1 MRPVVLVF
9 VFFAAVMA
17 VVTAYL
23 VKVWLESQTP
33 VVVQQQPV
41 PEPTGVMKVLVAAKP
56 IITGTRLTRD
66 DLKWASWPKASIQD
80 RFIDTAKISE
90 AALDAQ
96 QAQPMGATTPVVNT
110 SGDQGEAAAGLVL
123 IGMAARR
130 PIMTDEPIGLEAL
143 VQPGDRSVVT
153 AVIGPGMRAFS
164 IPIQSETASAGFIN
178 PGDRVDVLLAQNL
191 KSSLGEQNKGEQ
203 GSVPSSVGKDGIVNW
218 ATETVLY
225 NVKVLA
231 IDQQLAHD
239 PKDGPAVVGKILT
252 LEVTPRDAERLFAA
266 QQLGAFSITLRS
278 MLSDR
283 SDSAK
288 ARDNDNP
295 ISHPFTPD
303 TEASR
308 ALSIMTHPVDTEEP
322 PPLAAPSSQRMVV
335 RFNRG
340 GTLSEQSF

>member
-41 PEPTGVMKVLVAAKP
+41 PEPTGVMKVLVAARP
-56 IITGTRLTRD
+56 IVTGTRLTRD
-66 DLKWASWPKASIQD
+66 DLKWVSWPKASVQD
-80 RFIDTAKISE
+80 RFIDTSKISE

-110 SGDQGEAAAGLVL
+110 SGSQGEASAGLVL

-143 VQPGDRSVVT
+143 VQPGDRSVVA

-191 KSSLGEQNKGEQ
+191 KSSLNEQNKAEPG
-203 GSVPSSVGKDGIVNW
+203 PTGKEGIVSW

-231 IDQQLAHD
+231 IDQQLSHD

-288 ARDNDNP
+288 ARDSDNP

-308 ALSIMTHPVDTEEP
+308 ALSMMTHPVETEEP
-322 PPLAAPSSQRMVV
+322 PPLSASPSQRTVV

>member
-1 MRPVVLVF
+1 VF

-17 VVTAYL
+17 MVTAYL
-23 VKVWLESQTP
+23 VKVWLDSQTP
-33 VVVQQQPV
+33 VVVQQPS
-41 PEPTGVMKVLVAAKP
+41 EPTGIVKVLVAARP
-56 IITGTRLTRD
+56 IVTGTRLTRD
-66 DLKWASWPKASIQD
+66 DLKWVSWPKASIQD
-80 RFIDTAKISE
+80 RFIDTSKLSE

-110 SGDQGEAAAGLVL
+110 SGDQGEAAAGVVL

-130 PIMTDEPIGLEAL
+130 PIMVEEPIGLEAL
-143 VQPGDRSVVT
+143 VQPGDHSVVT

-164 IPIQSETASAGFIN
+164 IPIQSEAASAGFIN

-191 KSSLGEQNKGEQ
+191 KSTINEQNKADTTF
-203 GSVPSSVGKDGIVNW
+203 SGKEGIVSW
-218 ATETVLY
+218 AIETVLY

-231 IDQQLAHD
+231 IDQQLSHD
-239 PKDGPAVVGKILT
+239 PKDGPAVIGKILT
-252 LEVTPRDAERLFAA
+252 LEVSPRDAERLFAA

-288 ARDNDNP
+288 ARDTDNP
-295 ISHPFTPD
+295 VSHPFTPD

-308 ALSIMTHPVDTEEP
+308 ALSMMTHPVDSAEP
-322 PPLAAPSSQRMVV
+322 PPAATDSQRMVV

-340 GTLSEQSF
+340 GNLSEQSF